1 MPGHARR
8 GQVDGA
14 SGRRAVSTAP
24 LRRWPC
30 AGYAARV
37 AHVFRFFLPFA
48 TAVTPGACVS
58 LDPDDAHRVRKVL
71 RLGAGAAVEA
81 ADGTGRVFAAEVD
94 DPRRGTL
101 LIGAELPAQPDL
113 APIRVLLA
121 QSGPRADDAVEKLV
135 ELGVAEIG
143 PLLAAGRRQEA
154 RLDRWERVARG
165 AAAQAKLA
173 RVPAILPPVA
183 YADALAGAVVCSH
196 EGADGELHAAFAA
209 AGRPLALLVGPEAGF
224 SADELAA
231 ARAAGAPIVSLGPTV
246 LRTETAAIVAA
257 TLARA
262 HLAHG

>member
-1 MPGHARR
+1 M
-8 GQVDGA
+8 
-14 SGRRAVSTAP
+14 
-24 LRRWPC
+24 
-30 AGYAARV
+30 
-37 AHVFRFFLPFA
+37 AHVFRFFLPPSG
-48 TAVTPGACVS
+48 AVGRGTRVE
-58 LDPDDAHRVRKVL
+58 LDPDDARRVRKVL
-71 RLGAGAAVEA
+71 RLGAGEAVEA
-81 ADGTGRVFAAEVD
+81 ADGAGRVFAATVD

-101 LIGAELPAQPDL
+101 LIGAELPGQSDL
-113 APIRVLLA
+113 APIRILLA

-173 RVPAILPPVA
+173 RIPAILPPVA
-183 YADALAGAVVCSH
+183 FADALVAGAVVCSH
-196 EGADGELHAAFAA
+196 EEPDADLHAAFAA
-209 AGRPLALLVGPEAGF
+209 AGRSPALLIGPEAGF
-224 SADELAA
+224 TADELEA
-231 ARAAGAPIVSLGPTV
+231 ARAAGVPIVSLGPTV

>member
-1 MPGHARR
+1 M
-8 GQVDGA
+8 
-14 SGRRAVSTAP
+14 
-24 LRRWPC
+24 
-30 AGYAARV
+30 
-37 AHVFRFFLPFA
+37 AHVFRFFLPPGGA
-48 TAVTPGACVS
+48 TAPDERVA

-71 RLGAGAAVEA
+71 RLGAGEAVEA
-81 ADGTGRVFAAEVD
+81 ADGTGRVFAATVD
-94 DPRRGTL
+94 DPRAGVL

-154 RLDRWERVARG
+154 RLDRWERVARA
-165 AAAQAKLA
+165 AAAQAKLT

-183 YADALAGAVVCSH
+183 YADALAAGAVVCSH
-196 EGADGELHAAFAA
+196 EAPDADLHAAFAS
-209 AGRPLALLVGPEAGF
+209 AGRPLTLVIGPEAGF
-224 SADELAA
+224 TADELAQ
-231 ARAAGAPIVSLGPTV
+231 ARAAGVPIVSLGPTV

-262 HLAHG
+262 HLAHA